1 MKWNHKK
8 YPFAIAEKNNY
19 KTTRSPN
26 LFGKLFPNLSFYV
39 NLFWVVFYSNIKTK
53 FKLYN
58 RYNWTAS
65 SIALFKGL
73 ERVGVKFEI
82 TGMDNIAGFEG
93 PAVFIG
99 NHMSTLETVIL
110 PTIIQPVKSVVY
122 VIKKQLGNYPLFG
135 PVARAR
141 HPIMVGREN
150 PREDLKL
157 VIDEGSSRL
166 QEGRS
171 VIIFPQKT
179 RSEKLEL
186 STFNSLG
193 IKLAKKNNAYVVPVA
208 IMSNAWPNGIKVKEF
223 GKLDTSKIVRFAF
236 GKPMKVESNGSEEH
250 QAVLDFI
257 KQKFTE
263 WGTAELIIEK

>member
-1 MKWNHKK
+1 MKWNHKN
-8 YPFAIAEKNNY
+8 YPLVISKKDIY
-19 KTTRSPN
+19 KTERKPGFLS
-26 LFGKLFPNLSFYV
+26 KKFPNLSFYI

-65 SIALFKGL
+65 SIALFKAL

-82 TGMDNIAGFEG
+82 TGMENLSKFDG

-110 PTIIQPVKSVVY
+110 PTIIQPSKHVVY
-122 VIKKQLGNYPLFG
+122 VIKKQLGEYPLFG

-141 HPIMVGREN
+141 HPIMVGRAN

-157 VIDEGSSRL
+157 VIDEGSARL
-166 QEGRS
+166 TEGKS

-179 RSEKLEL
+179 RSESLEV

-193 IKLAKKNNAYVVPVA
+193 IKLAKRNDVYVVPVA
-208 IMSNAWPNGIKVKEF
+208 ILSNAWPNGIKIKEF
-223 GKLDTSKIVRFAF
+223 GKLDTTKIVRFAL
-236 GKPMKVESNGSEEH
+236 GEPMKVESNGSEEH
-250 QAVLDFI
+250 QKVIDFI
-257 KQKFTE
+257 KNKFNE
-263 WGTAELIIEK
+263 WGVSNLILD